1 MGFNYI
7 LNTIKKI
14 TYQNIS
20 IKKKKKNLFLEYN
33 KKFYKGKFCS
43 NLQCPTNLGDES
55 FFIFNISKKIYEIGR
70 ANSFKV
76 VYKCNDFSCSNFLN
90 KTLMEILIKT
100 ENFEIIHN
108 ASEPIKK
115 SECFPDASNE
125 TSCNYFIRDNFHDN
139 ETLYLSFKLSSILY
153 EEKKGISR
161 LFDYITSQEKNIEH
175 LL

>member
-1 MGFNYI
+1 
-7 LNTIKKI
+7 
-14 TYQNIS
+14 
-20 IKKKKKNLFLEYN
+20 
-33 KKFYKGKFCS
+33 
-43 NLQCPTNLGDES
+43 
-55 FFIFNISKKIYEIGR
+55 
-70 ANSFKV
+70 
-76 VYKCNDFSCSNFLN
+76 
-90 KTLMEILIKT
+90 MEILIKT

-139 ETLYLSFKLSSILY
+139 EILYLTFKLSSILF

-161 LFDYITSQEKNIEH
+161 LFDYITSQEKNIED